1 MDGKI
6 KEQRSARLIELSKAN
21 EKLHNEEYIGKEV
34 EVLFE
39 EKEGEFIKGHTTN
52 YMVVK
57 IPYENLENQIIKVK
71 AVKEENLELIGE
83 KQEYLQNG

>member
-6 KEQRSARLIELSKAN
+6 KEQRSAKLIELSKAN
-21 EKLHNEEYIGKEV
+21 EKAHNEKYIGKEV

-39 EKEGEFIKGHTTN
+39 EREGEFIKGHTTN

-57 IPYENLENQIIKVK
+57 IPYEKLENEIVKVEV
-71 AVKEENLELIGE
+71 VKEENLELVGKIDD
-83 KQEYLQNG
+83 LI